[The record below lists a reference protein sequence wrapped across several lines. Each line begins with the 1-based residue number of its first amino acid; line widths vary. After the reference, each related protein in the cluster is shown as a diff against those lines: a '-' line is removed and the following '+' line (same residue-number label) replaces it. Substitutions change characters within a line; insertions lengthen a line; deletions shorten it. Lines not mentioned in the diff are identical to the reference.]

1 MITYNSDMI
10 NLIGKIGSII
20 AVLYLAYKTYK
31 NKKPNYKTMLV
42 FYGLTALFFLISIF
56 KSCVELIIGYL
67 IVLVIFISII
77 FKGEKK

>member
-10 NLIGKIGSII
+10 NLMGKIGSII

-56 KSCVELIIGYL
+56 KPCVELIIGYL